1 LSKQQTQYQ
10 RASAVYAPAVSQHE
24 VLAKREQGHH
34 LVTVRVDM
42 PHLKKYGRPSVATL
56 AYGATF
62 DVKPGDMVMCPP
74 TRLNKTWT
82 KGTVIAVDELASS
95 DWTGRLK
102 YVAKP
107 KWR

>member
-1 LSKQQTQYQ
+1 M
-10 RASAVYAPAVSQHE
+10 RAIKGALVHVYAPAISQQH

-34 LVTVRVDM
+34 LVTVEVEM
-42 PHLKKYGRPSVATL
+42 PHLAKYGRPTTLTL

-62 DVKPGDMVMCPP
+62 EVKVSDPVRCPP
-74 TRLNKTWT
+74 TRLSKTWT
-82 KGTVIAVDELASS
+82 TGKVVAVDQLDRS
-95 DWTGRLK
+95 DWNGRLK